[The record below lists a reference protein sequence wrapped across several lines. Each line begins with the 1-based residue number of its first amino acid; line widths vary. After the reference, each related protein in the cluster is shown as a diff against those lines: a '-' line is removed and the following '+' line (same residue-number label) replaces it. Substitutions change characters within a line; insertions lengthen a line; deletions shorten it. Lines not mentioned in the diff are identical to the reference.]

1 MAHPLERERGPGRH
15 RTRLWKCWDL
25 WEVPG
30 VRLQSV
36 LAAAR
41 RDPEIQEWAALLVE
55 CVEEE
60 ELRYVVELPYAH

>member
-1 MAHPLERERGPGRH
+1 
-15 RTRLWKCWDL
+15 
-25 WEVPG
+25 
-30 VRLQSV
+30 V